1 MAPSDDIIGSR
12 DTFLQMTSPEIYSRR
27 FSEFV
32 RHFHGDDFTD
42 ASQLRK
48 RLRYTTGFKGEM
60 AKLNKRK
67 EPRPGA
73 EPSKRYRKRM
83 VRTGSEPSIFPPIS
97 ITRSDIGHT
106 SPPTSNVLTVRS
118 DMSTPQATK
127 EDAPSPIPKR
137 ETQKS
142 RNTNNLSVDVS
153 KSQEMVRLSP
163 IAFSDRKSKTDGKTE
178 KHVSLTPRGS
188 IPKINAKGLLES
200 QRQERSNSLTD
211 SQNRN
216 ERSTTDSPN
225 RHRGKGK
232 HSKSKVIEEPFSVRR
247 KIEQYRRWHEE
258 QYLQKLKRLKQDA
271 DSEEKDTPTDVS
283 GTKETGKR
291 PEIDLAKILDEK
303 SLAVTVKPVRTIK
316 SGDENN
322 NNSDVIETTV
332 IPDITQ
338 RKRSHRLKSGCT
350 WKTWRDVNESDAYS
364 DVKKYIEDNE
374 LMNSEKE
381 SWIKAWICEVERA
394 LCTTDSH
401 SETDSV

>member
-1 MAPSDDIIGSR
+1 MAPSDDVIRPR

-48 RLRYTTGFKGEM
+48 RLRYTTSFKGEL

-83 VRTGSEPSIFPPIS
+83 VRIGSEPSIFPPIS

-127 EDAPSPIPKR
+127 DDAPSPIPKR

-163 IAFSDRKSKTDGKTE
+163 IAFSDRKSKTEGKPE
-178 KHVSLTPRGS
+178 KHASLTPRGS
-188 IPKINAKGLLES
+188 IPKINAKTGLLES

-211 SQNRN
+211 SQNKN
-216 ERSTTDSPN
+216 ERSTTESPH

-232 HSKSKVIEEPFSVRR
+232 HSKSKVLEEPFSVRR

-258 QYLQKLKRLKQDA
+258 QYLQKLKRLKQDT
-271 DSEEKDTPTDVS
+271 DSEEKDTPKTDVS
-283 GTKETGKR
+283 GNKESGKR
-291 PEIDLAKILDEK
+291 PEIDLAKILEEK

-322 NNSDVIETTV
+322 NNIDDTV

-338 RKRSHRLKSGCT
+338 HKRSHRLKSGCT
-350 WKTWRDVNESDAYS
+350 WKTWRNVNESDAYS

>member
-1 MAPSDDIIGSR
+1 MAPSDDVIRSR
-12 DTFLQMTSPEIYSRR
+12 DTYLQMTSPEIYSRR

-42 ASQLRK
+42 ASQLR
-48 RLRYTTGFKGEM
+48 RRFRYTTSFKGELS
-60 AKLNKRK
+60 KLNKRR
-67 EPRPGA
+67 ETRPGA
-73 EPSKRYRKRM
+73 EPTKRYRKRM

-97 ITRSDIGHT
+97 ITRSDIGYT
-106 SPPTSNVLTVRS
+106 SPPVLTIRS

-127 EDAPSPIPKR
+127 DDAPSPIPKR

-142 RNTNNLSVDVS
+142 RNTNTLSVDVS

-163 IAFSDRKSKTDGKTE
+163 IAFSDRKSKTDGKQE

-188 IPKINAKGLLES
+188 IPKINAKTNLIES
-200 QRQERSNSLTD
+200 QRHERSNSLTD

-216 ERSTTDSPN
+216 EKSTTDSPH
-225 RHRGKGK
+225 RHRGRGK
-232 HSKSKVIEEPFSVRR
+232 HSKSKATEEPFSVRR

-258 QYLQKLKRLKQDA
+258 QYLQKLKRLKQDT
-271 DSEEKDTPTDVS
+271 DSENDTPKTDVN
-283 GTKETGKR
+283 GNKEIGKK
-291 PEIDLAKILDEK
+291 PEIDLAKILEEK
-303 SLAVTVKPVRTIK
+303 SLAVTVKPVRNK
-316 SGDENN
+316 QSGDENN
-322 NNSDVIETTV
+322 NNSDAIETTV
-332 IPDITQ
+332 ISDITPH
-338 RKRSHRLKSGCT
+338 KRSRRQKSGCT